1 MTRRPVTQVVL
12 GLIAGAGLV
21 ALLGLPVRSGLPK
34 LGIAPEFALPNE
46 EGGETRLADLRGK
59 VVVVNFMFTNC
70 PSLCSVLT
78 AELALL
84 QEALAEEHGNDV
96 HFVSITVDPARDS
109 PEVLRAFA
117 QAMHYHPETWD
128 FLTGDAEQIRRIAM
142 DYGVAYTNGAGTPI
156 RHNLLT
162 TVIDRRGQIR
172 VQYMGETFDPDGLF
186 ADIRDL
192 AGGALPLL

>member
-1 MTRRPVTQVVL
+1 MTRRPLTRVVL
-12 GLIAGAGLV
+12 GLIASAALV
-21 ALLGLPVRSGLPK
+21 ALLVLPVRSGLPR
-34 LGIAPEFALPNE
+34 LGTAPGFALTNE
-46 EGGETRLADLRGK
+46 VGGETRLADLRGK

-84 QEALAEEHGNDV
+84 QEALAEEHAEDV

-109 PEVLRAFA
+109 PEVLREFA
-117 QAMHYHPETWD
+117 KAMHYHSESWD
-128 FLTGDAEQIRRIAM
+128 FLTGDAATIRRIAM
-142 DYGVAYTNGAGTPI
+142 AYGVAYTNGAETPI

-162 TVIDRRGQIR
+162 TVIDRRGRIR
-172 VQYMGETFDPDGLF
+172 VQYMGETFDPDGLL

-192 AGGALPLL
+192 TGGALPFL

>member
-1 MTRRPVTQVVL
+1 MTRRPLAQVVL
-12 GLIAGAGLV
+12 GLIVAAGLV
-21 ALLGLPVRSGLPK
+21 ALLVLPVRSGLPR
-34 LGIAPEFALPNE
+34 LGAAPGFALTNE

-59 VVVVNFMFTNC
+59 VVVVNFMFTHC

-84 QEALAEEHGNDV
+84 QEALAKEHGDDV

-109 PEVLRAFA
+109 PEVLREFA
-117 QAMHYHPETWD
+117 KAIHYDPETWD
-128 FLTGDAEQIRRIAM
+128 FLTGDAETIRRIAM
-142 DYGVAYTNGAGTPI
+142 AYGVAYTNGAETPI

-162 TVIDRRGQIR
+162 TVIDRRGRIR

-192 AGGALPLL
+192 TGGALPFL